1 MNVNIDV
8 KITGENGGSDSWRV
22 ILNQSELTDVVKSQ
36 GIEAGNK
43 ALEGFVNKFVE
54 QFKSRLA
61 AVINR

>member
-43 ALEGFVNKFVE
+43 ALEGFVSKFVE